1 MASIKERTSKTGKS
15 FYQAQI
21 RRRGYPTVSK
31 TFSKRQ
37 DAQDWATLTEG
48 AILRNETVNPKEAAS
63 WTIPQI
69 IDWYKQNPNPR
80 RVYAT
85 KKHEQRLDLLA
96 AEFNSFTA
104 ASLTPAILQ
113 KWIQRRLEFNA
124 PSTVYHY
131 YVALK
136 NALTYHA
143 TQHHYAQRIFE
154 LVKCPT
160 KSGERTERFSEEE
173 VEALFAAV
181 DRHAKVKQQE
191 FRWCVLFALETA
203 LRIGEQLQLKW
214 RNVDLEK
221 RQLDVLA
228 ETTKTRTLRRIPLT
242 TPAVEILKTIKGKY
256 GSKPNDRIFGFYH
269 LNEHHLSR
277 QFKIACRWVLKD
289 ELEELMNEGRA
300 EAPLKAMTLADT
312 PEKEELRAAA
322 EAKARKVARFLS
334 MENKVYHTLRHEA
347 TSRFFEKTTL
357 TDVEVATIT
366 GHRTLN
372 MLQKYTH
379 LRPSSIL
386 HKLW

>member
-1 MASIKERTSKTGKS
+1 MASIQERTSKTGKR

-21 RRRGYPTVSK
+21 RRTGYPTVSK
-31 TFSKRQ
+31 AFGTKQ
-37 DAQDWATLTEG
+37 EAQDWAIHTEG
-48 AILRNETVNPKEAAS
+48 AILSNETVNPKEAAS

-69 IDWYKQNPNPR
+69 IDWYKQYPNPN

-85 KKHEQRLDLLA
+85 KKHEQRLDMLA
-96 AEFNSFTA
+96 AEFQSFTA

-113 KWIQRRLEFNA
+113 KWIRKRLEFNA

-160 KSGERTERFSEEE
+160 KSGERTARFSEDE

-191 FRWCVLFALETA
+191 FKWCVLFALETA
-203 LRIGEQLQLKW
+203 LRIGEQLQIKW
-214 RNVDLEK
+214 RSVNLEK
-221 RQLDVLA
+221 RELDVLA
-228 ETTKTRTLRRIPLT
+228 GTTKTRTLRRIPLT
-242 TPAVEILKTIKGKY
+242 TPAVEILKAIKAKH
-256 GSKPNDRIFGFYH
+256 GSKPDDRVFGFYH

-289 ELEELMNEGRA
+289 ELEELMNKGRA
-300 EAPLKAMTLADT
+300 GTMLKAMTPAAT
-312 PEKEELRAAA
+312 PKTEKPRA
-322 EAKARKVARFLS
+322 EAEAEARKVAGYLE
-334 MENKVYHTLRHEA
+334 MEDKVYHTLRHEA

-357 TDVEVATIT
+357 TDIEVATIT
-366 GHRTLN
+366 GHKTLN